1 MTSENDAA
9 RPDAAPHASVVMD
22 AQLIQLAQ
30 SRGHDPDKVREE
42 IERFA
47 NQVAQD
53 GPEGPTAGRRVLAVL
68 VTWLVTLALV
78 LIGLLIVL
86 WDEDAVSVKSAT
98 RISLLV
104 VIAGCLGGTIS
115 ALSFLLGEYESRGT
129 VHLRDVPSLTFI
141 PLVSAGLALVFY
153 YVIRGGLLTA
163 PGGGGT
169 ELDVINVYGVVGISA
184 LVGMF
189 FSGAFRKLKA
199 VSDAIFGD
207 DGDKRSARKT

>member
-1 MTSENDAA
+1 MNSENDAA
-9 RPDAAPHASVVMD
+9 RPDAAPRASVVMD

-30 SRGHDPDKVREE
+30 SRGHNPDDVREE

-47 NQVAQD
+47 NQVARD
-53 GPEGPTAGRRVLAVL
+53 GPEGPTAGRRILAVL
-68 VTWLVTLALV
+68 VTWLVTSALV
-78 LIGLLIVL
+78 MIGLLILL

-115 ALSFLLGEYESRGT
+115 ALGFLLSEYESRGV
-129 VHLRDVPSLTFI
+129 VHLRNVPSLTFI

-163 PGGGGT
+163 PSGGRT

-189 FSGAFRKLKA
+189 FSGALSKLKA
-199 VSDAIFGD
+199 VSDAIFGG
-207 DGDKRSARKT
+207 DGGQRGARKT